1 MKLQIPYGKISG
13 YKVGKILKHFIVDVE
28 AAKTAELVGLHRHT
42 IEDYYTLFR
51 TLIYAYQLEHFHQL
65 SGVIELDES
74 YFGARRI
81 RGHQV
86 KLKRGRGTRKQPVFG
101 IYERGGRVYTQ
112 VIPNCSGAILQAI
125 IEHVVALNSEL
136 NSDGWRGYDGL
147 VDVGYDKHYRV
158 NHSKD
163 EFSDFKGHHVNG
175 IEAFWSFTKRRL
187 AMFNGIRKTHF
198 EVFLK
203 ECEWRYNRSHEELE
217 AELKQLVGEHLKF
230 IRNAQK
236 KRRRSS

>member
-28 AAKTAELVGLHRHT
+28 AAKAAELLGLHRHT
-42 IEDYYTLFR
+42 AEDYYTLFR
-51 TLIYAYQLEHFHQL
+51 TLVYANQLNDFRQL
-65 SGVIELDES
+65 SGIIELDES

-81 RGHQV
+81 RGRHL

-101 IYERGGRVYTQ
+101 IYERGERVYTEI
-112 VIPNCSGAILQAI
+112 IPNCSRTTLQAI
-125 IEHVVALNSEL
+125 IEHVVAINSEL

-187 AMFNGIRKTHF
+187 TMLNGVRKTHF

-203 ECEWRYNRSHEELE
+203 ECEWRYNRDHEELE
-217 AELKQLVGEHLKF
+217 AELKRLLNQHIK
-230 IRNAQK
+230 ATSK
-236 KRRRSS
+236 ARRKDKSS